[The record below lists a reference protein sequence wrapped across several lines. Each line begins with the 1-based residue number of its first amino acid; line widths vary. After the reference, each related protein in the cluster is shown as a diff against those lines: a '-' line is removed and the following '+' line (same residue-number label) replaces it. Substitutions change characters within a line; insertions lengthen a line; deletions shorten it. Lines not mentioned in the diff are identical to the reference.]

1 MKLLTDDNPIED
13 KLNAMEKK
21 INELMQQVNSL
32 KEQGQDIDNILNLLQ
47 VVVNTLQLS
56 QAPFSV
62 YRKTKSLTQKIVE
75 KNPFLKYDEISRAII
90 KALERK
96 GSMNLS
102 QLTEAVRKE
111 RGTAS
116 RRIIRERVD
125 KLLSKGLLIEDDE
138 GFGRRIKINK
148 KEENK

>member
-1 MKLLTDDNPIED
+1 MADDETIEE
-13 KLNAMEKK
+13 KLNAMENK
-21 INELMQQVNSL
+21 INELIQQVNSL

-62 YRKTKSLTQKIVE
+62 YRKTKSLTQTIVE
-75 KNPFLKYDEISRAII
+75 KNPFLRYDEISKAII
-90 KALERK
+90 SALERK
-96 GSMNLS
+96 GPLNIS

-148 KEENK
+148 DNELE

>member
-1 MKLLTDDNPIED
+1 MTDDNPIED

-75 KNPFLKYDEISRAII
+75 KNPFLKYDEISRVII

>member
-1 MKLLTDDNPIED
+1 LADDETIEE
-13 KLNAMEKK
+13 KLNAMENK
-21 INELMQQVNSL
+21 INELIQQVNSL

-62 YRKTKSLTQKIVE
+62 YRKTKSLTQTIVE
-75 KNPFLKYDEISRAII
+75 KNPFLKYDEISKAII
-90 KALERK
+90 SALERK
-96 GSMNLS
+96 GPLNIS

-148 KEENK
+148 DNELE

>member
-1 MKLLTDDNPIED
+1 MADDETIEE
-13 KLNAMEKK
+13 KLNAMENK
-21 INELMQQVNSL
+21 INELIQQVNSL

-62 YRKTKSLTQKIVE
+62 YRKTKSLTQTIVE
-75 KNPFLKYDEISRAII
+75 KNPFLKYDEISKAII
-90 KALERK
+90 SALERK
-96 GSMNLS
+96 GPLNIS

-148 KEENK
+148 DNELE

>member
-75 KNPFLKYDEISRAII
+75 KNPFLKYDEISRVII